1 MANGLYS
8 NSELAES
15 IITDLNNLLK
25 NIAGGQYI
33 RVCSIAMEMVQ
44 KLMNLKNG
52 IEADI
57 NNRDKQIKE
66 LQERYN
72 ELAEQTFGTAS
83 GGKSEGGNQDGND

>member
-1 MANGLYS
+1 MANGLYT
-8 NSELAES
+8 NAELAES
-15 IITDLNNLLK
+15 MISDLNDLMK

-33 RVCSIAMEMVQ
+33 RVCSIVMDMTK
-44 KLMNLKNG
+44 KLMNLKKG

-57 NNRDKQIKE
+57 NNREQQIKE

-72 ELAEQTFGTAS
+72 ELAEQAFGGAS

>member
-1 MANGLYS
+1 MANGLFS

-25 NIAGGQYI
+25 NLAGGQYI
-33 RVCSIAMEMVQ
+33 RVCSLVMEIVQ
-44 KLMNLKNG
+44 KLTNLKKG

-57 NNRDKQIKE
+57 NNREQQIKE

-72 ELAEQTFGTAS
+72 ELAEQAFGGAS